1 MINLDITVNVVVA
14 VLVKILY
21 TGKTGRPESLTR

>member
-21 TGKTGRPESLTR
+21 TGKTGQSLTR